1 MPPCVCACVYACAHG
16 HSHACVCINVYC
28 VPMTPHPGAGV
39 RYNGMLTC
47 VCTGACLLHAYIS
60 GGVSVPYSLC
70 GKNASGVLISHAK
83 MMRSLSVIWPHV
95 KSRLYTRKHDR
106 GVLIELIISY

>member
-1 MPPCVCACVYACAHG
+1 MRVCVRVCMRTRTFTCVCVHNCVLCPYDPLCA
-16 HSHACVCINVYC
+16 
-28 VPMTPHPGAGV
+28 GA

-60 GGVSVPYSLC
+60 GGVSVSYSLC

-95 KSRLYTRKHDR
+95 KSRLYTRKHGR
-106 GVLIELIISY
+106 GVLIELIIFR